1 MCVLGCMVHRP
12 GFLYDA
18 HVACSCQECGF
29 LDPSDTTA
37 KTALGVPNL
46 NEKATLDISIVVP
59 ACDPRRSHLP
69 KPSMKRTCTLHTR
82 PSAASPELIGPT
94 LMEEATSARAGGFG
108 GM

>member
-1 MCVLGCMVHRP
+1 MVHRR
-12 GFLYDA
+12 GLYDA
-18 HVACSCQECGF
+18 HVAYSCQECGF